1 MERTFASDN
10 YSGVHPVIMDKIIK
24 ANTGHCPAYGLD
36 PITVEAKEKFRE
48 LFGDVEVFFVYNGTG
63 SNVLALEAMKGRAT
77 CVLCAESA
85 HIFQDEAGAPTKIT
99 GMQLIPVPSKDGKFD
114 TREAERFLSF
124 KGSFHKP
131 EANIISIAQATELGG
146 VYTPNEIK
154 NISAFAK
161 RNNMLLHMDGTRIS
175 NAAVALGCS
184 PREMTADCGVDVL
197 SYGGTKN
204 GLMFGEVI
212 IFFNKELAKDFRR
225 LRKQNLQLNSK
236 MRFISAQY
244 LGLLEDELWY
254 DNALKA
260 NAMAKY
266 MKEKLVNLG
275 IEVTNNVEA
284 NIIFAKIPMEIL
296 EEMQE
301 FSYFYLWN
309 EYKKESRFITSY
321 DTTKEDVNIF
331 IDKLEELLKKQSIN
345 MLGRVCCAL

>member
-1 MERTFASDN
+1 MKRTFASDN
-10 YSGVHPVIMDKIIK
+10 YSGVHPVIMQKIVE
-24 ANTGHCPAYGLD
+24 ANMGHCPAYGLD
-36 PITVEAKEKFRE
+36 PITVKAKEKFKE
-48 LFGDVEVFFVYNGTG
+48 IFGDVEVFFVYNGTG

-77 CVLCAESA
+77 CVLCSESA
-85 HIFQDEAGAPTKIT
+85 HIFQDEAGAPTKVT
-99 GMQLIPVPSKDGKFD
+99 GMQLLPVPSKDGKFD
-114 TREAERFLSF
+114 INEAERFLSF

-131 EANIISIAQATELGG
+131 EAHIISITQATELGG
-146 VYTPNEIK
+146 VYTPDEIK

-184 PREMTADCGVDVL
+184 PKEMTADCGVDVL

-204 GLMFGEVI
+204 GLMFGEAI
-212 IFFNKELAKDFRR
+212 IFFNKDLAKDFRR

-244 LGLLEDELWY
+244 LGLLENNLWY
-254 DNALKA
+254 ENAFKA

-275 IEVTNNVEA
+275 IEVTNDVAA
-284 NIIFAKIPMEIL
+284 NIIFAKIPMEVI

-309 EYKKESRFITSY
+309 EYLKESRFVMSFDI
-321 DTTKEDVNIF
+321 TKEDVDIF
-331 IDKLEELLKKQSIN
+331 MAKLEDVLKKESIN
-345 MLGRVCCAL
+345 MSGRACCAL